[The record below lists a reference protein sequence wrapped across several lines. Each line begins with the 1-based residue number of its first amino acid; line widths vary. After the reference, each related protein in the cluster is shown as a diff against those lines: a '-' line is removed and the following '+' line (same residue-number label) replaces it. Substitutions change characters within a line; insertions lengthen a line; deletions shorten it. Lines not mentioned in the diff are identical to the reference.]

1 MHCTTCLDHNHISK
15 YRRHLFPY
23 SWAPAEQFV
32 RVGGGRG
39 QDRLKKALRKKKKG
53 PSHGEKTYPPPIWRK
68 RPPHKDFKKRME
80 KKLF

>member
-1 MHCTTCLDHNHISK
+1 MGA
-15 YRRHLFPY
+15 RRT
-23 SWAPAEQFV
+23 V
-32 RVGGGRG
+32 CKGGGGRG

-53 PSHGEKTYPPPIWRK
+53 PSHTPPIWRK